1 MSRKVRK
8 QIYIEPRQ
16 EEMLKR
22 QARELGVTQ
31 AELIRRCIDQIDRAS
46 VNLPPDQKAWEE
58 ARAVIQER
66 MRIAAPQND
75 RTWTCEELYG
85 ERLRRISH

>member
-22 QARELGVTQ
+22 RARELGVTQ
-31 AELIRRCIDQIDRAS
+31 AELIRRCIDQIGRAS
-46 VNLPPDQKAWEE
+46 ASLPPDQKAWEE

-66 MRIAAPQND
+66 MRIAAPQTG
-75 RTWTCEELYG
+75 RTWTREELYD
-85 ERLRRISH
+85 ERIQRFSD

>member
-22 QARELGVTQ
+22 QARELGITQ
-31 AELIRRCIDQIDRAS
+31 AELIRRCIDQIGRAS

-58 ARAVIQER
+58 AKAFIQER
-66 MRIAAPQND
+66 MRIAAPQTD
-75 RTWTCEELYG
+75 RTWTREELYG
-85 ERLRRISH
+85 ERLRRVSH